1 MTTLWIVLGVWVVCS
16 IPIAL
21 MLGRLFR
28 SPRPRPGRSPESHRR
43 DGEFAPDRQ
52 RGRL

>member
-1 MTTLWIVLGVWVVCS
+1 MTTLWIVLGIWVVCS

-21 MLGRLFR
+21 VLGRLFR
-28 SPRPRPGRSPESHRR
+28 RPRPRPRRSPESHRFDDELAR
-43 DGEFAPDRQ
+43 GRP

>member
-16 IPIAL
+16 IPAAL
-21 MLGRLFR
+21 VLGRLFR
-28 SPRPRPGRSPESHRR
+28 SPPPGERDESHRP
-43 DGEFAPDRQ
+43 DNEFAPGQR